1 MNLQVVGRGC
11 AVTPELR
18 DRTERKLQKLERRLG
33 DTGNAEVTLSAQR
46 NPSIAATKVA
56 EVRVQLGAETL
67 HVRESASS
75 LEAALDLAADR
86 IVRAVSRHREQKRRH
101 RPHHFEGEVAALNGD
116 GEDPYAELELD
127 ESQPL

>member
-33 DTGNAEVTLSAQR
+33 DQGSAEVTLTSEH
-46 NPSIAATKVA
+46 NPSIADGQVA
-56 EVRVQLGAETL
+56 EVRVQLGSDTL

-75 LEAALDLAADR
+75 IEAAIDLAADR

-101 RPHHFEGEVAALNGD
+101 RPHHYGAEEQPVNGSGDEAEDEADFDEPAAD
-116 GEDPYAELELD
+116 
-127 ESQPL
+127 